1 MLTSL
6 WCWRGSL
13 PTSSLFLFFSQLVL
27 TSALTVSAAP
37 LPLVPDLATKLPVTM
52 NPLALI
58 QSQPSFDVLTSSP
71 EAVNEDPLNSPHPV
85 PWNWMMKTQEEY
97 SQKGISGLRY
107 YRSPALVSP
116 DGKYAAYSRIEMR
129 AEPELYASKA
139 LSVMFLEN
147 LKTGELQVIRA
158 KSPIALYLEEAGENS
173 EEMAGVI
180 SVLMPVSWSSNGDR
194 LLARQFEGA
203 FSSSDVSDYAVIW
216 NKLTHESKT
225 LAANAGINEEE
236 DSSTLLGWS
245 HTQPD
250 QVLFRSA
257 TLGEETERIVSVGL
271 NGKTMLVSDEEAVT
285 YGRMINRSWTG
296 VQAMR

>member
-13 PTSSLFLFFSQLVL
+13 PTSSLFIFLSQLVL
-27 TSALTVSAAP
+27 TSTLSVSATP
-37 LPLVPDLATKLPVTM
+37 LNLVPDLVTAPPVSM
-52 NPLALI
+52 NQLALI
-58 QSQPSFDVLTSSP
+58 QSQPPLDLLP
-71 EAVNEDPLNSPHPV
+71 GLQQAENEDPLNSPHPV

-97 SQKGISGLRY
+97 SQQGRSGLRY
-107 YRSPALVSP
+107 YRSPALLSP

-129 AEPELYASKA
+129 AEPDLYASKA

-147 LKTGELQVIRA
+147 IKTGELQVIRA
-158 KSPIALYLEEAGENS
+158 NSPIALYLEKAGENS

-180 SVLMPVSWSSNGDR
+180 SLLMPVSWSEDGDR

-203 FSSSDVSDYAVIW
+203 FSSSDVSDYAVVW
-216 NKLTHESKT
+216 NQETRESKT
-225 LAANAGINEEE
+225 LGVNAETTATDASI
-236 DSSTLLGWS
+236 LLGWS

-257 TLGEETERIVSVGL
+257 SLGEETESIFSVGL
-271 NGKTMLVSDEEAVT
+271 NGQTNLVSDEEAVI
-285 YGRMINRSWTG
+285 YGQLINRSWTG
-296 VQAMR
+296 VQALR